1 MIIASALSGVI
12 MACDSKRDP
21 TTHQNNK
28 ADAIAL
34 KPFL

>member
-21 TTHQNNK
+21 TTHQKNEVG
-28 ADAIAL
+28 AIAL